1 MHGYFFKKSTSC
13 RFWWLMKQLV
23 VIRFIKGV
31 FCHCHPYSCYFHNI
45 IYLFPNCIVV
55 AHDVGNKA
63 KGQILKRVFQENK
76 PRQIFRKTNISYPLV
91 RARMWAYQGVRNVR
105 FSENLAWL
113 FSWNIRFEIR
123 PFALL
128 PTICNLLTFIK
139 QSK

>member
-76 PRQIFRKTNISYPLV
+76 PRQIFRKTNISYYLI
-91 RARMWAYQGVRNVR
+91 RTRTYQMCKKCLFLGKFGVLCFLKHPIWDSPFWLITDDVQY
-105 FSENLAWL
+105 ENQT
-113 FSWNIRFEIR
+113 R
-123 PFALL
+123 
-128 PTICNLLTFIK
+128 
-139 QSK
+139 